1 MYEGGG
7 GKNMED
13 KWSGNSRLS
22 RVSMRMAT
30 TAGSRFPWHSR
41 TSVYS
46 YFGTKGLKTVVLDAA
61 HGTELD

>member
-1 MYEGGG
+1 
-7 GKNMED
+7 MED
-13 KWSGNSRLS
+13 KWSGNSLLS
-22 RVSMRMAT
+22 HVSMRMAA